1 LKFFNAL
8 SYSFSLY
15 WRLPYGHV
23 DRFHVDLI
31 PNHGSVVILDLVVRE
46 YQAGVFNAVPG
57 TIYNVT
63 VSTVSSSVY
72 NSPASRTVTTNV
84 TNPGPPMFLAGERVG
99 SAGILLSW
107 NAPLHPNGRILS
119 YIIKY
124 KEVCP
129 WLKTVYTQVATKPD
143 SLEVLLTSLNPG
155 TTYEIM
161 VAAENSA
168 GVGVFSDPFLFQ
180 TAESAPGKVVNLTV
194 EALNYSAVNL
204 IWFLPRQPNGK
215 ITSFKISVKHARSGI
230 VVKDVLVKVEDL
242 LSGRLPECNDNS
254 ESFLWSTTTPSTPF
268 GKSTIP
274 SQAAIPPSTEASSQ
288 MSAVWNEPISFV
300 ITNLKPYTTYLF
312 EVSAVTTE
320 AGYIDSAIV
329 RTPESVPEDPPQN
342 FAQSNITA
350 KSFLVMWDPPTIV
363 TGKFSYRVELYGP
376 SGHILENSTKDP
388 KFVFSS
394 LVPFTMYEVYVSAVT
409 SAGVGPKTKLTVFT
423 PPDVPGAVSDLH
435 LAEVE
440 DTHIKIVWRKPQQPN
455 GIITQYRVK
464 VLVQETEMTL
474 ENTILQGKIKYLID
488 SLEPYMINENIKPS
502 PMWNSVESANE
513 LYEGSAEMLPSIQS
527 TSPVIFTSVSD
538 DNLPAVTGGAKLHSA
553 LENQYTINIL
563 AEEVSYVING
573 LTPFTDYTI
582 GVSAFTAVGEGQPSI
597 LTVKTR
603 EQVPSSVQNISYKN
617 ISSSSVL
624 LYWDSPANPN
634 GNIIHYTIYAMEL
647 DTRRTFHTTTSNNSL
662 LMTGLKKYTN
672 YKMRV
677 AASTIIG
684 ESASSEENDVFVTTP
699 EDEPDSPPQ
708 NLDLINVTAT
718 EINLRWLPPEKP
730 NGLITHYEVLYSD
743 SNDLFIKNASSTSIS
758 LSEMKPYTL
767 YNISVRAFTRL
778 GHGNQSSFPI
788 LVRTFETVP
797 NSAPENITYRNIS
810 SVEIELSF
818 FPPPIPN
825 GIIHTYTI
833 YLKRTN
839 GAEQRIINT
848 TLLTLRITLKK
859 YTSYTVEV
867 SASTVVGEGL
877 RSSPLHIQTDEDA
890 PSSPPVSLSV
900 KQLLGVTV
908 KLSWKPP
915 LEPNGI
921 ILYYTVYIWN
931 KMSSRSV
938 NVTETSLQFT
948 DLENNSEYSAYLTAS
963 TRFGDGNIK
972 SDTITFRTS
981 EGAPSDPPKDFVYRN
996 LTSTSIMLFW
1006 TPPQK
1011 PNGNI
1016 LYYSVYFKNSSGL
1029 FTQNFTN
1036 YGSDSN
1042 VSMSHSAVLDNLAKY
1057 SHYTIWLTA
1066 STAFGD
1072 GNKTSDVMDV
1082 YTDQDIPDGCVE
1094 NLVYQNIS
1102 SSSVNVSWLPPSQPN
1117 GLVFFHISLSLLHFG
1132 TNKIKSFLT
1141 YNTSIIFDHLEKYTD
1156 YFLKITPATEKG
1168 SSELHTLSLHI
1179 RTDEDVPESAP
1190 IIRTFS
1196 NLSTTSVMLSW
1207 DPPAKPCGIII
1218 SYELNLFGPESTN
1231 SFSTTNNFIILEDLI
1246 PFTLHSIYAAAR
1258 TIKGR
1263 GPSAMLQFYTDES
1276 VPLAPPQNL
1285 TITNYTAYSVWLEWD
1300 PSPQPNGVIMIYN
1313 FKIYQ
1318 NNTEKLFYQNISGSN
1333 HQANLVGLEPFSPYF
1348 ISVSAFTKLGNGNQ
1362 FSNAVQFTTMESVPE
1377 AVQNVHCIA
1386 TSWQSIL
1393 VQWDPPASS
1402 NGVITHYITT
1412 VEGNSTSFSSCN
1424 TVHTFRNLF
1433 SNMTYQVKVKAATS
1447 AGDGEEQICN
1457 VSTLPEK

>member
-1 LKFFNAL
+1 SEPAKPEGLKFFNV
-8 SYSFSLY
+8 SSDSFSLY

-31 PNHGSVVILDLVVRE
+31 PDHGSVVILDLGVRE
-46 YQAGVFNAVPG
+46 YQADFSNTIPG
-57 TIYNVT
+57 TTYNVT
-63 VSTVSSSVY
+63 VSAVSSSLY
-72 NSPASRTVTTNV
+72 SSPASRTVTTNV
-84 TNPGPPMFLAGERVG
+84 TNPGPPVFLAGERVG

-107 NAPLHPNGRILS
+107 NTPLHPNGRILS
-119 YIIKY
+119 YIVKY

-129 WLKTVYTQVATKPD
+129 WMQTAYTQVTTKPD

-254 ESFLWSTTTPSTPF
+254 ESFLWSTTTPSTTF

-274 SQAAIPPSTEASSQ
+274 SRTTVTSNTEAPSQ
-288 MSAVWNEPISFV
+288 MSSVWNEPISFV
-300 ITNLKPYTTYLF
+300 ITNLRPYTTYLF

-342 FAQSNITA
+342 FAKSNITA
-350 KSFLVMWDPPTIV
+350 RSFSVMWDPPTVV

-376 SGHILENSTKDP
+376 SGHILDNSTKDH
-388 KFVFSS
+388 KFVFSN
-394 LVPFTMYEVYVSAVT
+394 LLPFTTYDVYVGAET
-409 SAGVGPKTKLTVFT
+409 SAGVGPKTNLTVFT
-423 PPDVPGAVSDLH
+423 PADVPGAVSDLH

-440 DTHIKIVWRKPQQPN
+440 ATYIKIVWRKPQQPN
-455 GIITQYRVK
+455 GIITQYRVR
-464 VLVQETEMTL
+464 VHVQETEVTL
-474 ENTILQGKIKYLID
+474 ENTILDGKNKVLT
-488 SLEPYMINENIKPS
+488 
-502 PMWNSVESANE
+502 NE
-513 LYEGSAEMLPSIQS
+513 LYEGSAEMFSSIQ
-527 TSPVIFTSVSD
+527 TASPVVFTSVSG
-538 DNLPAVTGGAKLHSA
+538 DNLPSINGAAELHSA
-553 LENQYTINIL
+553 LGNQYTINIL
-563 AEEVSYVING
+563 AEELSYVIKD
-573 LTPFTDYTI
+573 LVPFTDYTVS
-582 GVSAFTAVGEGQPSI
+582 VSAFTAVGEGPPSV
-597 LTVKTR
+597 LTVSTR
-603 EQVPSSVQNISYKN
+603 EQVPSSVQHISYKN

-624 LYWDSPANPN
+624 LYWDPPANPN
-634 GNIIHYTIYAMEL
+634 GKIIHYTVYAMEL
-647 DTRRTFHTTTSNNSL
+647 DTKRAFHTITSNNSL

-677 AASTIIG
+677 AASTTIG
-684 ESASSEENDVFVTTP
+684 ESALSESYFFLFDFCIS
-699 EDEPDSPPQ
+699 EPDSPPQ
-708 NLDLINVTAT
+708 NVELINVTAT
-718 EINLRWLPPEKP
+718 EINLRWLPPEQP

-758 LSEMKPYTL
+758 LCEMKPYTL

-778 GHGNQSSFPI
+778 GHGNQSSLP
-788 LVRTFETVP
+788 LVVRTSETVP
-797 NSAPENITYRNIS
+797 DSAPENITYRNIS
-810 SVEIELSF
+810 STEIELSF
-818 FPPPIPN
+818 FPPSIPN
-825 GIIHTYTI
+825 GIIQTYTI

-839 GAEQRIINT
+839 GTEQRIINT
-848 TLLTLRITLKK
+848 TLLTLHLKK
-859 YTSYTVEV
+859 YTEYTIEV
-867 SASTVVGEGL
+867 SASTTVGEGL
-877 RSSPLHIQTDEDA
+877 RSSPLHILTDEDA
-890 PSSPPVSLSV
+890 PSSPAESLSV
-900 KQLLGVTV
+900 KQLSGVTM

-921 ILYYTVYIWN
+921 ILYYTVYVWN
-931 KMSSRSV
+931 KILKRSV

-948 DLENNSEYSAYLTAS
+948 DLENNYEYSAYLTAS

-972 SDTITFRTS
+972 SDTITFRTP
-981 EGAPSDPPKDFVYRN
+981 EGAPSDPPKDVVYRN

-1006 TPPQK
+1006 SPPQK

-1016 LYYSVYFKNSSGL
+1016 LYYSVYLKNNSGI
-1029 FTQNFTN
+1029 FIQNFTS
-1036 YGSDSN
+1036 YGNDSDVN
-1042 VSMSHSAVLDNLAKY
+1042 MSQSAVLDDLAKY
-1057 SHYTIWLTA
+1057 SHYTLWLTA
-1066 STAFGD
+1066 STAVGD
-1072 GNKTSDVMDV
+1072 GNKTSEIIDV
-1082 YTDQDIPDGCVE
+1082 YTDQDIPDGSVE

-1117 GLVFFHISLSLLHFG
+1117 GLVFFNVSLSLLQLG
-1132 TNKIKSFLT
+1132 TSKILSFLT
-1141 YNTSIIFDHLEKYTD
+1141 YNTSIIFDNLEKYSD
-1156 YFLKITPATEKG
+1156 YILKITPATDKG
-1168 SSELHTLSLHI
+1168 SSELHALSLHI

-1190 IIRTFS
+1190 IIKTFS

-1207 DPPAKPCGIII
+1207 DPPVKPSGIII
-1218 SYELNLFGPESTN
+1218 SYDLHLFGPERNN
-1231 SFSTTNNFIILEDLI
+1231 SFSTTDNFIILEDLL
-1246 PFTLHSIYAAAR
+1246 PFTLYSIYAAAR
-1258 TIKGR
+1258 TIKGS
-1263 GPSAMLQFYTDES
+1263 GPSAVLQFYTDES

-1285 TITNYTAYSVWLEWD
+1285 TVTNYTADAVWLKWD
-1300 PSPQPNGVIMIYN
+1300 PSPQPNGVIMRYN

-1333 HQANLVGLEPFSPYF
+1333 HEANLVGLEPFSPYF
-1348 ISVSAFTKLGNGNQ
+1348 ISVSAYTKLGNGNQ
-1362 FSNAVQFTTMESVPE
+1362 FSNAVQFTTMESVPD
-1377 AVQNVHCIA
+1377 AVQNVNCIA
-1386 TSWQSIL
+1386 ISWQSIL

-1402 NGVITHYITT
+1402 NGIITHYIIT
-1412 VEGNSTSFSSCN
+1412 VEGNSTNFSSYD
-1424 TVHTFRNLF
+1424 TLHTFRNLL
-1433 SNMTYQVKVKAATS
+1433 SNITYQFKIKAATS

-1457 VSTLPEK
+1457 ASTIPEKGKKLFKSIVLFNL